1 MNGMN
6 SKTII
11 LLNGLAAV
19 LRLTSKLCAAWFCIA
34 ALLLFACPRTVHIR
48 TDMFGERAHAPCTY
62 LGARGFIN
70 TSRFID
76 CPLLVIINPET
87 ERRYE

>member
-34 ALLLFACPRTVHIR
+34 ALLLFVCPRTVHIR
-48 TDMFGERAHAPCTY
+48 TDMFGGRAHAPCTY
-62 LGARGFIN
+62 WSVRGFV
-70 TSRFID
+70 TTMRFPD
-76 CPLLVIINPET
+76 CNLLVIINPET
-87 ERRYE
+87 ERDL